1 MELQKII
8 VPREKRVIVYTILH
22 GEIVNQILKKEHS
35 VDFKEDTAKIQEI
48 TNECIAL
55 TTEFKNLYSFIYVH
69 AHGEIE
75 TEINVVRPKFAFH
88 EKYNASL

>member
-8 VPREKRVIVYTILH
+8 VPREKRMIVYTILH
-22 GEIVNQILKKEHS
+22 GDIINQIQKKEHS
-35 VDFKEDTAKIQEI
+35 VDFKEDTAIIQEI

-69 AHGEIE
+69 ANGEIE

-88 EKYNASL
+88 EKYNDSI